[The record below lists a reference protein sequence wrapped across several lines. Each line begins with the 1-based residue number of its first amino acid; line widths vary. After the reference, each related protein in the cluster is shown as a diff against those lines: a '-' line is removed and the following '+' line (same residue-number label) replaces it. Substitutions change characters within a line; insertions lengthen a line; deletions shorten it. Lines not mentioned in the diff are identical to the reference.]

1 MQRLPRLSE
10 IADSLSAD
18 DFWTL
23 FGRIEYEQLDFKTSA
38 NHLRE
43 IMPAMSM
50 SLGGMII
57 LGITDSREIVG
68 RPLDQKTLDKIAE
81 AAHDAGVE
89 HQVKRCVVDGKEL
102 SIVAVPEVRDR
113 IVTTSDGRLLRR
125 IGSHNQPLRGDAL
138 GRFVR
143 QRDKRPGEDEP
154 VPNLDLADLD
164 LSLINAALVNDG
176 RAPLRRPVSATVNR
190 ALVDLGVADVSDPAL
205 DPQPVR
211 AAALLFTRAPTKYI
225 KAGSVQIVRREGVG
239 PGPGPTRARQEIDGP
254 IPHVVDRVLEFI
266 DAHTTSHEAV
276 VGTHRETFAEYPP
289 AVLREAVLNALA
301 HRDYGLTG
309 ATVDVTIWDDRIEIQ
324 SPGSLPGHITT
335 DNMRQEH
342 FSRNRRI
349 MRVLKTLN
357 LVEEYGEGVDR
368 MISEMEARLMEP
380 PHFAATSSSVTVT
393 LYNRSILSIE
403 DQAWLALLGHL
414 DLTAHERRALV
425 LARHESSVTPRR
437 LRAIFGDNV
446 AVDALIGGA
455 VAKGLLVRVGQR
467 GGAHYVLSDEVVL
480 RAGGAGVEARSRKR
494 QMLLDE
500 IRRRGSVSTVEA
512 AEFLGEKDRILVR
525 RMLDDLVRARQAVA
539 QGRTRARRYY
549 AVGARRRRSNS

>member
-1 MQRLPRLSE
+1 MSE
-10 IADSLSAD
+10 DELWS
-18 DFWTL
+18 L
-23 FGRIEYEQLDFKTSA
+23 FGRMEYEQLDFKTSA

-43 IMPAMSM
+43 IIPAMSM
-50 SLGGMII
+50 SLGGLVI
-57 LGITDSREIVG
+57 LGITDQRKVVG
-68 RPLDQKTLDKIAE
+68 QTLDQKTLDKIAE
-81 AAHDAGVE
+81 AAHEAGVDF
-89 HQVKRCVVDGKEL
+89 QVKVLTVDGTQL
-102 SIVAVPEVRDR
+102 TAVAIPEVRDR

-125 IGSHNQPLRGDAL
+125 IGSRNQPLRGDAL

-143 QRDKRPGEDEP
+143 HRDERPGEDEP
-154 VPNLDLADLD
+154 LPNLDLADID
-164 LSLINAALVNDG
+164 LELISTALVNDG
-176 RAPLRRPVSATVNR
+176 RPSLRRRIPSTLNR

-211 AAALLFTRAPTKYI
+211 AAAVLFTRTPTKYI
-225 KAGSVQIVRREGVG
+225 KAASVQIVRRAGVG
-239 PGPGPTRARQEIDGP
+239 PGPGPARAREEMDGP
-254 IPHVVDRVLEFI
+254 IPRVVDRVLEFI
-266 DAHTTSHEAV
+266 DAYTSSHEAV

-335 DNMRQEH
+335 ENMRREH

-425 LARHESSVTPRR
+425 VARHESAATPRR
-437 LRAIFGDNV
+437 LRAVFGDNV
-446 AVDALIGGA
+446 DVDAVISGA
-455 VAKGLLVRVGQR
+455 VAKGLLVRVGER
-467 GGAHYVLSDEVVL
+467 GGARYVLSDEVVL

-500 IRRRGSVSTVEA
+500 IRRRGSLSTVEA
-512 AEFLGEKDRILVR
+512 AEFLGEKDRTLVR
-525 RMLDDLVRARQAVA
+525 RMLDDLVQARQAQA
-539 QGRTRARRYY
+539 HGRTRARRYY
-549 AVGARRRRSNS
+549 ATGARRRTAAS